1 MSRSSLRPALKE
13 PADTLLAWL
22 SGAEGRALDGAELV
36 AGLGCRL
43 RAAGLPVD
51 RLAALRWTLHP
62 GVLAAAKSWTPDRPV
77 QIYDREHGFEPPAAF
92 AVSRLYDL
100 LETGPLDLQGEA
112 LAQVAIEALR
122 GVGLVEQ
129 FILPCGHADG
139 PFRAI
144 AFGTAQRGGFTAAER
159 AVFERV
165 APALTAR
172 LCAAGRRTG

>member
-1 MSRSSLRPALKE
+1 MAMTKLSASRD

-22 SGAEGRALDGAELV
+22 SGAEGRALDEAALV
-36 AGLGCRL
+36 AGLGGRL
-43 RAAGLPVD
+43 RLAGLPVD
-51 RLAALRWTLHP
+51 RLATLRWTLHP

-77 QIYDREHGFEPPAAF
+77 QSYDREQGFEPPAAF
-92 AVSRLYDL
+92 AVGRLHDAL
-100 LETGPLDLQGEA
+100 VMRGALDLHGEA

-122 GVGLVEQ
+122 GDGLVEQ
-129 FILPCGHADG
+129 VILPCAPADG

-144 AFGTAQRGGFTAAER
+144 AFGTAQRGGFIATER

-165 APALTAR
+165 APALAAR